1 MAEFQAESLPFSTTD
16 VIKSIQKLT
25 YIKNRS
31 LTGVFVVSFVENTK
45 LTLFHRLERNSSG

>member
-31 LTGVFVVSFVENTK
+31 LTGVFVVSLVENTK